1 MAAAL
6 LVVGGGFLLLQVS
19 PQVSFC
25 CFLLAVSS
33 SSDYELQ
40 VSLAEALCRLTP
52 RKDREQ
58 RADQWFSS
66 CDISRAFCDITDR
79 DFEVVTERLMSQ

>member
-6 LVVGGGFLLLQVS
+6 LMVGGGFLLLQVS

-25 CFLLAVSS
+25 CFLLALSS
-33 SSDYELQ
+33 TDYELQ

-52 RKDREQ
+52 RKEREQ
-58 RADQWFSS
+58 RANRWFSS